1 MKKKK
6 KKQKQRKKRTKNEKI
21 KAELYIFI
29 DFFFETKIIIKKK
42 WMLKWL
48 WKNII
53 KDKIQFLY
61 TIYYL
66 NIIS

>member
-29 DFFFETKIIIKKK
+29 DFFFETKIIIKKNEC
-42 WMLKWL
+42 LND

-66 NIIS
+66 NIIN

>member
-42 WMLKWL
+42 MNVEMIVK
-48 WKNII
+48 KYN
-53 KDKIQFLY
+53 
-61 TIYYL
+61 
-66 NIIS
+66 